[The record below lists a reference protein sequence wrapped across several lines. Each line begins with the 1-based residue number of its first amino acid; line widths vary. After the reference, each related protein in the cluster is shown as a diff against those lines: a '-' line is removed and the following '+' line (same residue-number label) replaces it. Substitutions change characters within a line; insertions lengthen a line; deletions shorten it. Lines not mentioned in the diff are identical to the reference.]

1 MSELDKNELIDTLEE
16 IAADEKDAKPSLRER
31 LLNLLGIK
39 ARDEPFPAQ
48 GFKSLGDGKWVGWY
62 SNNFQDR
69 EDELFPN
76 HAIDA
81 FIARADSKSI
91 DMPTLRYWHVPHELG
106 KAKALARF
114 ALNDSPNAPS
124 LIFAYGE
131 YDDTRIARTFE
142 KGVLRNSKQGRVY
155 QMSHGFYYPERAKQN
170 GEYHAFDTFELSVL
184 PDYAAANPYTLFG
197 DMTMPVLDDNK
208 RKELVG
214 ILGED
219 LVTEFEHKAD
229 ARLKELKDT
238 GVKHKEFTLVDTEA
252 REQLTEL
259 GKSITE
265 LTEQVKAAMKP
276 PVDDDEEEAAKK
288 KKADDAKKETDTAIS
303 ALSKQVTD
311 LTKEVKGFLE
321 LTPRRAS
328 KATETVVPADDPA
341 LQELAAGAAG
351 EKSNEDKVFAG
362 AFGWMPGVGGNK

>member
-1 MSELDKNELIDTLEE
+1 MIELNKDELIDTLEE

-31 LLNLLGIK
+31 LLSLLGIK

-48 GFKSLGDGKWVGWY
+48 GFKSLGNGKWVGWY

-81 FIARADSKSI
+81 FITRADGKSI
-91 DMPTLRYWHVPHELG
+91 DMPTLRFWHVPHELG

-114 ALNDSPNAPS
+114 ALNDSPDAPS

-131 YDDTRIARTFE
+131 YDDTHIARTFE

-170 GEYHAFDTFELSVL
+170 GEYHVFDTFELSVL

-197 DMTMPVLDDNK
+197 DMTMPVLDSNK

-219 LVTEFEHKAD
+219 LVTEFEQKAD

-238 GVKHKEFTLVDTEA
+238 GVKHKEFAIVDTEA

-259 GKSITE
+259 QKSITE
-265 LTEQVKAAMKP
+265 LTENVK
-276 PVDDDEEEAAKK
+276 D
-288 KKADDAKKETDTAIS
+288 
-303 ALSKQVTD
+303 
-311 LTKEVKGFLE
+311 
-321 LTPRRAS
+321 
-328 KATETVVPADDPA
+328 
-341 LQELAAGAAG
+341 
-351 EKSNEDKVFAG
+351 
-362 AFGWMPGVGGNK
+362 